1 MPVISLAKVDLFGST
16 KNYNL
21 GSAIMVNHMQISPQQ
36 REELLQIE
44 DEEGERVRV
53 YQESV

>member
-1 MPVISLAKVDLFGST
+1 
-16 KNYNL
+16 
-21 GSAIMVNHMQISPQQ
+21 MVNHMQISPQQ